1 MLGRAEH
8 REDGELV
15 EGAEGGGELWRRGH
29 VANLPAG
36 DVEGLAKAAAQEA
49 ARCQGR
55 VGGHAVVAGAVVDHV
70 LVDLVADDEEVVLLG
85 QRLQGQHVLVRGDA
99 AAGVVRGVDD
109 QGPGAR
115 RDGRADAVP
124 VDAVLARH
132 RHADNHGTGR
142 ARIEGS

>member
-1 MLGRAEH
+1 MN
-8 REDGELV
+8 GELV
-15 EGAEGGGELWRRGH
+15 EGAEGGGELYARGH

-36 DVEGLAKAAAQEA
+36 DVEGLAKAAARE

-55 VGGHAVVAGAVVDHV
+55 VGGHAVVAGAVVKTM
-70 LVDLVADDEEVVLLG
+70 LVDLVADDEEVVLLS

-109 QGPGAR
+109 QGPGAQ

-124 VDAVLARH
+124 VDAVLSPVI
-132 RHADNHGTGR
+132 GTPMATAPA
-142 ARIEGS
+142 ARIEGSSLS